1 MKELLEEIIVGIIVL
16 LGAALVL
23 SIFSVVILLYLP
35 IKLLESTIKWISKNT
50 TN

>member
-35 IKLLESTIKWISKNT
+35 IKLLERIGKWIQKCMT
-50 TN
+50 A